1 MLWPQSTGLA
11 GLTAHPLP
19 RGPDGAVLLR
29 SHHLTERPVTA
40 QEAEAS
46 YSACTVPVEGKSPS
60 AHGEFSTAQR
70 LMEPMSK
77 SPCPFLVPQV
87 GLHPIPLG
95 QLVLRLG
102 KVCGAQEGPQ
112 VVVRTAP
119 AFPGQRALNW
129 APPPTWLRMM
139 LVREKVVVM

>member
-1 MLWPQSTGLA
+1 M
-11 GLTAHPLP
+11 
-19 RGPDGAVLLR
+19 
-29 SHHLTERPVTA
+29 
-40 QEAEAS
+40 
-46 YSACTVPVEGKSPS
+46 
-60 AHGEFSTAQR
+60 
-70 LMEPMSK
+70 
-77 SPCPFLVPQV
+77 

-112 VVVRTAP
+112 VAVRTAP

-129 APPPTWLRMM
+129 AAPPPTWLRMM